1 VPIRHLHLL
10 LLSAVLTLVPSVA
23 AWADEDS
30 GALSFVTQI
39 HQSPPAVAA
48 PAQNDDQMAPL
59 LHEVAQDDLWQR
71 IRNGFSLAELD
82 SPLIAKH
89 EQWYANRPDYVSRMT
104 ERAGRYLYFILEEV
118 EKRGMPTEVALLPMI
133 ESAYN
138 PSAYSIANASGIWQ
152 FIPSTGKDYGM
163 KQNWWYDGRRDILS
177 ATRGALDYLQ
187 RLHDMFGDWQ
197 LALAAYNWG
206 EGAVQ
211 RAQERNRARGLPT
224 DYASLTMPE
233 ETRNY
238 IPKLVAVKNI
248 IASPWNFGLTLSSVP
263 NQPYFT
269 AVTTTEHMDVKV
281 AAKLANISM
290 EEFLALNPAH
300 NRPVMLQHNT
310 NTILLPVDKVDD
322 FYRNLEHNDQPLVSW
337 QGYQTRKGERLDK
350 LAPRFGLT
358 VEKLISINGLSA
370 RAKTS
375 SGQTLL
381 VPMRGGDADYE
392 FEAFNMHLAPNAL
405 AMVAKTSPR
414 TGKDNK
420 GKVKER
426 SKLAAL
432 GKRERPGKHGSKV
445 AARREAPARSTKLAS
460 LSRPAGKPSASRNG
474 KQPARRL
481 HVASNP

>member
-1 VPIRHLHLL
+1 MPVLNRHLSSLL
-10 LLSAVLTLVPSVA
+10 ISAALTVVPLAS
-23 AWADEDS
+23 AWADDDS
-30 GALSFVTQI
+30 GALSFVTQVQAT
-39 HQSPPAVAA
+39 HPVPVSES
-48 PAQNDDQMAPL
+48 DRMAPL
-59 LHEVAQDDLWQR
+59 LNEVAQDDLWQR
-71 IRNGFSLAELD
+71 IRNGFTLSELD
-82 SPLIAKH
+82 SPLVARH
-89 EQWYANRPDYVSRMT
+89 EQWYANRPEYVARMT
-104 ERAGRYLYFILEEV
+104 ERAGRYLYFIIEEV

-177 ATRGALDYLQ
+177 ATRGALNYLQ
-187 RLHDMFGDWQ
+187 KLHDQFGDWQ

-211 RAQERNRARGLPT
+211 RAQDRNRARGLPT

-238 IPKLVAVKNI
+238 IPKLLAVKNI
-248 IASPWNFGLTLSSVP
+248 IASPWNYGLTLPSVP

-269 AVTTTEHMDVKV
+269 AVTTKEHMDVQV

-290 EEFLALNPAH
+290 GEFLALNPAH
-300 NRPVMLQHNT
+300 NRPVMLQNNT
-310 NTILLPVDKVDD
+310 NTILLPVDKVND
-322 FYRNLEHNDQPLVSW
+322 FYSNLEHFDQPLVSW

-350 LAPRFGLT
+350 VAPRFGLT

-370 RAKTS
+370 RAKIS

-381 VPMRGGDADYE
+381 VPMRDGDADYE
-392 FEAFNMHLAPNAL
+392 FEAFNLHLAPNAL
-405 AMVAKTSPR
+405 AMTSSKKS
-414 TGKDNK
+414 KDSK
-420 GKVKER
+420 GSKSKSKER
-426 SKLAAL
+426 SKVAL
-432 GKRERPGKHGSKV
+432 LSKRDKSSKRSTKV
-445 AARREAPARSTKLAS
+445 SSRRETPARGTKLAS
-460 LSRPAGKPSASRNG
+460 LSRSG
-474 KQPARRL
+474 KQSTTRNSKSTRRL

>member
-1 VPIRHLHLL
+1 MLTRHLSTLL
-10 LLSAVLTLVPSVA
+10 ISAALTVIPSVA
-23 AWADEDS
+23 AWADDDS
-30 GALSFVTQI
+30 GVLSFITQI
-39 HQSPPAVAA
+39 QATQPAPTQASRS
-48 PAQNDDQMAPL
+48 DEMAPL
-59 LHEVAQDDLWQR
+59 LNEVAQDDLWQR
-71 IRNGFSLAELD
+71 MRNGFALSELD
-82 SPLIAKH
+82 NPLIAKH
-89 EQWYANRPDYVSRMT
+89 EQWYANRPDYVARMT

-163 KQNWWYDGRRDILS
+163 KQNWWYDGRRDIVS

-187 RLHDMFGDWQ
+187 KLHVQFGDWQ

-211 RAQERNRARGLPT
+211 RAQDRNRARGLPT
-224 DYASLTMPE
+224 DYASLSMPE

-238 IPKLVAVKNI
+238 IPKLLAVKNI
-248 IASPWNFGLTLSSVP
+248 IASPWNYGLTLQSVP

-281 AAKLANISM
+281 AAELANISM
-290 EEFLALNPAH
+290 SEFIALNPAH
-300 NRPVMLQHNT
+300 NRPVMLQHSS

-322 FYRNLEHNDQPLVSW
+322 FLSNLEHYNQPLVSW

-405 AMVAKTSPR
+405 AISSAKQDKVS
-414 TGKDNK
+414 K
-420 GKVKER
+420 GKTKER
-426 SKLAAL
+426 SKFAL
-432 GKRERPGKHGSKV
+432 LSKRDKISKHS
-445 AARREAPARSTKLAS
+445 ARVSARKEVPARSTKLAS
-460 LSRPAGKPSASRNG
+460 LSRSSKQPASRNN
-474 KQPARRL
+474 KQPVRRL